1 MKNSM
6 TKVQVI
12 QTSAPK
18 AVEAILKKLLVDTF
32 LTAIYYAA
40 GFCVEFSRTGS
51 PPAPTLPMVVWLT
64 MRSQWWV
71 GEREKWEALLH
82 KALMPYGGAEPE
94 EPVQAYALMCLNG
107 ARIENVALHDNS
119 TLTLVTSYAEMHLSG
134 KDDTFEESWIF
145 DVPPEVPNHELWSV
159 VCSNTGEL
167 FGRQPVSEKVLATLL
182 PSPEP

>member
-1 MKNSM
+1 MI
-6 TKVQVI
+6 KVQVI

-32 LTAIYYAA
+32 LTAIHYEA
-40 GFCVEFSRTGS
+40 GFRVEFSRTGS
-51 PPAPTLPMVVWLT
+51 PLDPTLPMVVWLT

-167 FGRQPVSEKVLATLL
+167 FGRQPGSEKVLATLL
-182 PSPEP
+182 PSPES

>member
-1 MKNSM
+1 M
-6 TKVQVI
+6 TKVQVV

-32 LTAIYYAA
+32 LTAIHYAA
-40 GFCVEFSRTGS
+40 GFRVEFSRTG
-51 PPAPTLPMVVWLT
+51 PPPDPALPMVVWLT

-82 KALMPYGGAEPE
+82 KAPMPYGSAGPE
-94 EPVQAYALMCLNG
+94 EPMQAYALMCLNG
-107 ARIENVALHDNS
+107 ARIEDVALYHNS

-134 KDDTFEESWIF
+134 KDDTFEESWIV

-159 VCSNTGEL
+159 VCSDTGEL
-167 FGRQPVSEKVLATLL
+167 FARQPVSSEWRKSMGFEDLR
-182 PSPEP
+182 S